1 MEEKVK
7 ELEEKSRMMEEKYN
21 QSKQEQ
27 MMNKLEGVLNAEE
40 ANTANTAHTTEGKEE
55 NKEEQPEYT
64 KQEMEEYLRAFF
76 APYDPEWSGYITG
89 DDFHAALL
97 SFPDGPSD
105 AVARQL
111 VQSVEK
117 DGYCCYEEFVQNY
130 IKEIGIQDEPYDEQA
145 YQQWEEEQHHQQ
157 HQQQQQE
164 EVHDEANYHDPYAI
178 PCSYCVDQEGMPA
191 THTAATYGHV
201 ECLEAYLNGTAESL
215 APKGALDS
223 NGRTALFCAC
233 AANSFN
239 CVALLLQDD
248 DSPAMLDH
256 QGNTHH
262 HHHHHHHP
270 CCCCDHPPTTTDF
283 LTF

>member
-1 MEEKVK
+1 
-7 ELEEKSRMMEEKYN
+7 MMEEKYN

-256 QGNTHH
+256 QGNIPTT
-262 HHHHHHHP
+262 
-270 CCCCDHPPTTTDF
+270 PTTTTIPVVAATTHPPP